1 MGRGA
6 QDTILGGKGS
16 FETTKP
22 QKVVHIVVVKLLWSS
37 ESATIVNGAV
47 AGYVDATTYSR

>member
-22 QKVVHIVVVKLLWSS
+22 QKVVHSCGKLLWSS

-47 AGYVDATTYSR
+47 AGYLDATTYSR